1 MCVALLSMS
10 ALAQEKG
17 DVAVGLRSGVN
28 ITKIKVTDIEESVT
42 NFGIGAF
49 GQYSL
54 SDNWRLEL
62 EGIYH
67 PMKNHVSD
75 ITVGLNV
82 HYLFHLSD
90 AFKIYPS
97 VGYALAFVHSEAYT
111 ITGKGGASQQISH
124 DSENETDG
132 GIQVGAVNIVR
143 GSAYGLQIAFV
154 NFAEDLHGVQI
165 GGLNFNNSGLK
176 CFPIINIGF

>member
-1 MCVALLSMS
+1 MKKFFVAMFVAMLCMG
-10 ALAQEKG
+10 AQAQEKG
-17 DVAVGLRSGVN
+17 DVAIGLRSGVN
-28 ITKIKVTDIEESVT
+28 IATLKIAGLEEDVT

-49 GQYSL
+49 GQYNL
-54 SDNWRLEL
+54 TDNWRLEL

-82 HYLFHLSD
+82 HYLFSLGESI
-90 AFKIYPS
+90 KIYPTL
-97 VGYALAFVHSEAYT
+97 GYALAFVHSEAYT

-132 GIQVGAVNIVR
+132 GIQVGAGIQYNL
-143 GSAYGLQIAFV
+143 GSNVFIAGEYKYQPGILGDGHV
-154 NFAEDLHGVQI
+154 IMG
-165 GGLNFNNSGLK
+165 S
-176 CFPIINIGF
+176 IGFRF